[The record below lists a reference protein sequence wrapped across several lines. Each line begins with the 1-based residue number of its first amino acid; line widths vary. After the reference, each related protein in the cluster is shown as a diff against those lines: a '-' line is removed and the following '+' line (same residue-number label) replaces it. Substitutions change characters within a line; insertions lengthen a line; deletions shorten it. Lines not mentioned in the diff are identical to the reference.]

1 MKTPLHI
8 LTFCVIAVA
17 SKFSEGDDKP
27 ATLPD
32 LALQPPRV
40 LTDFGPD
47 HVKSSR
53 GAQGVPAIERSAQ
66 GRRGMRAR
74 VRAGLRVLPVTAYS
88 RPAVMMVSRGP
99 RS

>member
-1 MKTPLHI
+1 MKTPLYI
-8 LTFCVIAVA
+8 LIFYVVIVA
-17 SKFSEGDDKP
+17 SEFSEGDDNS
-27 ATLPD
+27 AALPD

-66 GRRGMRAR
+66 GRLWAVVCGQEPARG
-74 VRAGLRVLPVTAYS
+74 
-88 RPAVMMVSRGP
+88 
-99 RS
+99 